1 MASRG
6 ELGGTE
12 VVLKRGQISASSGM
26 GYKMGHLESSQEP
39 EGASGE
45 EMGIV
50 RRDFVPNA

>member
-12 VVLKRGQISASSGM
+12 VVLKRGQISASSGI
-26 GYKMGHLESSQEP
+26 GYKMGHLESSQEQ

-45 EMGIV
+45 ETGIV